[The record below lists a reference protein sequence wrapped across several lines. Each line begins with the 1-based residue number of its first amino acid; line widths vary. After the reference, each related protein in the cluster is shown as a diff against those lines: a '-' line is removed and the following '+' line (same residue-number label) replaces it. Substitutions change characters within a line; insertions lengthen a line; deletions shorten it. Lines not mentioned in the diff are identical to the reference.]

1 MRPAL
6 LGLGAAFL
14 TAAAATAS
22 SASCSKG
29 TMAGVRCLAR
39 CGTMGFQNR
48 LLGTAK
54 GWGTEI
60 FFPARGG
67 RRRKLR
73 LKASYECFRLA
84 CS

>member
-14 TAAAATAS
+14 TAAASTAS

-29 TMAGVRCLAR
+29 TMAGVIRCLAR

-60 FFPARGG
+60 FPARGG
-67 RRRKLR
+67 RRGKLR